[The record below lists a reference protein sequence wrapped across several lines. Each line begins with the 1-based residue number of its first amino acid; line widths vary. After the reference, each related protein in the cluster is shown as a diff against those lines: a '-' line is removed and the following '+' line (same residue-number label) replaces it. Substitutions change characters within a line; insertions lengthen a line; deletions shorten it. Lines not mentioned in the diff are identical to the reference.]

1 MTDPHRDAIDET
13 LKELAELTKKKRQPN
28 RFHAR
33 ELLTALGTLILAAD
47 EDAPEVPEVERVRAA
62 VAPFEDWEK
71 AVAEEMS
78 LACTEHVQGVD
89 PRFLKHPR
97 FDFDYLVAARERL
110 EARLQAVEALG
121 LSVPEDLLNR
131 VAEADEVVE
140 PYLRERREGD
150 S

>member
-1 MTDPHRDAIDET
+1 MSDPHRDAIDET
-13 LKELAELTKKKRQPN
+13 LKELAELAKKKRQPN

-33 ELLTALGTLILAAD
+33 ELLTALGTLLLAAD
-47 EDAPEVPEVERVRAA
+47 DGPEPPEAERVRAA
-62 VAPFEDWEK
+62 VAPFEGWEK

-110 EARLQAVEALG
+110 EARLRAVEALG

-140 PYLRERREGD
+140 PYLRERREG
-150 S
+150 